1 MTKLLIND
9 GELYEFKTLLRG
21 KTIEELKHLNDL
33 VNNTENLSSLFSSI
47 FNSLKRPN
55 DIFGYSIGI
64 SVVLAI
70 LMMVELFSVG
80 FGLSLIMI
88 IWVISALTLSKYEV
102 LLKEIIS
109 NVLFEKENDT
119 NSNIDNSIQ
128 KWRNHYKELK
138 GKRPFGHSSYGK
150 TKII

>member
-21 KTIEELKHLNDL
+21 KSVEELKHLNDL
-33 VNNTENLSSLFSSI
+33 VNNTENLSSLFSST
-47 FNSLKRPN
+47 FNTLKRPN

-70 LMMVELFSVG
+70 LMMLELFSVG

-88 IWVISALTLSKYEV
+88 IWVVSALTLSKYEV
-102 LLKEIIS
+102 ILKETIS
-109 NVLFEKENDT
+109 NVLFEKENNT
-119 NSNIDNSIQ
+119 NVNNDNSIE

-138 GKRPFGHSSYGK
+138 GKKTFGYSSYGK
-150 TKII
+150 TKIV